1 VEFVQMLRY
10 RVRIHFD
17 VREALSVALE
27 MDLEVAL
34 DGEPVAA
41 DVALERPLARVR
53 PDVNLKGRKAA
64 DC

>member
-53 PDVNLKGRKAA
+53 PDVDLKGRKAA

>member
-1 VEFVQMLRY
+1 MLRY

-53 PDVNLKGRKAA
+53 PDVDLKGRKAA